1 MYVRVHLS
9 LCVSFSGGFLFKLP
23 TFLISGVDFCVGVLT
38 RFMSAFVWSHL
49 VSLLWV

>member
-1 MYVRVHLS
+1 MYVFLYLS
-9 LCVSFSGGFLFKLP
+9 VCLSPGGFLFKLP

-49 VSLLWV
+49 VSLPWV